1 MRSLGEFVYPAVA
14 YLIAAEGY
22 LVGPGA
28 DTQLRQLAGTNLA
41 CVNLRM
47 LTSPTPTSPTSTPQ
61 YQSVEHELS
70 QGDEPSKGE

>member
-47 LTSPTPTSPTSTPQ
+47 LTSPTSTPQ